1 MRKEISDY
9 VGKVLYYIHD
19 KDFLQ
24 DITDE
29 LIAHIEDR
37 TKYYT
42 DSGYDIDEAEKRALE
57 RMGNPRVVGEKMNQ
71 LYNYKLYNI
80 IGWIMLSAILIVF
93 IGTFLQLAFPYDSL
107 SSDSNDA
114 LVLSIFSTSLVLLA
128 VTYNLAFTARKRA
141 LMFSC
146 GIAHFIAVYF
156 KVGLL
161 DMSIFSLDFAEKS
174 IILLVL
180 SPINSFLLFV
190 GGILALACS
199 SELYGII
206 GCTINEK
213 VERVYSGLKS
223 KSICISIMM
232 ILINFAVFI
241 LYLKGVIK

>member
-9 VGKVLYYIHD
+9 IGKVLCCIHD
-19 KDFLQ
+19 KDFFQ

-57 RMGNPRVVGEKMNQ
+57 RMGNPRIVGEKMNQ

-80 IGWIMLSAILIVF
+80 IGWLMLPAIAIVF
-93 IGTFLQLAFPYDSL
+93 IASWFSAAFSPDSL
-107 SSDSNDA
+107 SSNSTDA
-114 LVLSIFSTSLVLLA
+114 LALSISSICLVLLA
-128 VTYNLAFTARKRA
+128 IIYNFAFISRKRA

-161 DMSIFSLDFAEKS
+161 DISIFSLDFAEKS
-174 IILLVL
+174 IILFVL

-206 GCTINEK
+206 NCTISEK
-213 VERVYSGLKS
+213 VECVYSGLKS
-223 KSICISIMM
+223 KSICVSIIM
-232 ILINFAVFI
+232 IIINFAFFL